1 MLPASSAGKVV
12 YYATILHAN
21 KLKVAALLDGEMS
34 PDQAARQERLV
45 HALGNKSILRTKDV
59 YDGPL
64 ERPAVE
70 DLLRDTLIHIA
81 RTELGWDV
89 ATTATAQPE
98 RSVVDVFKT
107 EINDFTKYRL
117 AKAFVHWTRDH
128 QARDLSDDERTRWK
142 KLITSINGA
151 LR

>member
-1 MLPASSAGKVV
+1 
-12 YYATILHAN
+12 
-21 KLKVAALLDGEMS
+21 LDSEMA
-34 PDQAARQERLV
+34 PDQAAHQEQLV

-59 YDGPL
+59 YPGPL

-70 DLLRDTLIHIA
+70 DLLRDTLIHVA

-98 RSVVDVFKT
+98 RSVVDVFKA
-107 EINDFTKYRL
+107 EINDFSKYRL
-117 AKAFVHWTRDH
+117 AKAFVRWTRDH
-128 QARDLSDDERTRWK
+128 QARDLSDDEQTRWK